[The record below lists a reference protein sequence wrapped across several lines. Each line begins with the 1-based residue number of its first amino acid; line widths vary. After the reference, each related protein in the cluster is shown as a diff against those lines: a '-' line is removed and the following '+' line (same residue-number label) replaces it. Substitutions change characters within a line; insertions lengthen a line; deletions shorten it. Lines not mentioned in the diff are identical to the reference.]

1 MKTRKRNSLGQFV
14 KNSKSEISLVN
25 LSSYTTP
32 IMKEQPNREWVSFGE
47 DNNYFQFILDR
58 FNGSATNNAAV
69 NGIAQQ
75 IFGKGLNA
83 LNANKKPEQYAK
95 MVSLFKKDCVRK
107 LCYDFYLFGQAAL
120 QVVYSKDRKTIA
132 QVEHFPVETLRA
144 EKANDKGEIEAY
156 YYFKDWSKIK
166 PNEEPQRIGAFGK
179 TNESIEI
186 LYIKPYKSGL
196 YYYCTPS
203 WNGCIQYCELEEEIS
218 NYHINNIQ
226 QGLSPTML
234 ISMHN
239 GVPNPEER
247 RLLESKIAQKF
258 SGSSNA
264 GKFILSF
271 SDSKEQEP
279 SLTPVQLSDAHQQY
293 EFLSNE
299 CSRKIMI
306 GHRIVSP
313 FLLGIR
319 ENGGFGSNADE
330 IKTAS
335 LLFDNTVIRP
345 LQDVLIDCFDKIL
358 AYNDISLKLYFVTLQ
373 PLEFTE
379 IDTDLQDD
387 EDIEE
392 ETGIQMSKETPE
404 LDDDLGSEIADDL
417 INLGQTEEELLKEYD
432 LVDERPVDY
441 EQDEELDG
449 VIAEL
454 NKEKKSTLSK
464 IYEFVST
471 GIARKTKDSEQDGT
485 SKQSIEKLSKFL
497 VRYVYNPT
505 KTGSNSR
512 DFCKKMVSA
521 KKVYRKEDILEMT
534 RKRVNPKFAKKDSK
548 TGTYSIWLYKG
559 GARCKHRWY
568 RQTYLK
574 RYDNAGM
581 GKQITS
587 GQAKSL
593 GFKFPKNAQKVP
605 VAPKDMRYKGYTKAY
620 YDKMFGKKKKK

>member
-1 MKTRKRNSLGQFV
+1 MKKRKRNSLGQFA

-32 IMKEQPNREWVSFGE
+32 IMKEQPNKDWVKFGE
-47 DNNYFQFILDR
+47 DNDYFQYILDR
-58 FNGSATNNAAV
+58 YNGSATNHAAV

-83 LNANKKPEQYAK
+83 LNANKKPDQYAK
-95 MVSLFKKDCVRK
+95 MVSLFNKDCVRK
-107 LCYDFYLFGQAAL
+107 IAYDFYLFGQASI

-132 QVEHFPVETLRA
+132 KAEHFPVETLRS
-144 EKANDKGEIEAY
+144 EKANDKGDVEAY

-166 PNEEPQRIGAFGK
+166 PNEEPKRIAAFGTSK
-179 TNESIEI
+179 EAIEI
-186 LYIKPYKSGL
+186 LYIKPYKAGL
-196 YYYCTPS
+196 YYYSTPS

-345 LQDVLIDCFDKIL
+345 LQEVLIDCFDKIL

-379 IDTDLQDD
+379 VDTDLMDD

-392 ETGIQMSKETPE
+392 ETGIQMSKENPD
-404 LDDDLGSEIADDL
+404 LDDELGSEIADEL
-417 INLGQTEEELLKEYD
+417 INLGQTEEELLKDYD
-432 LVDERPVDY
+432 LVDSRPVDY
-441 EQDEELDG
+441 EQDHELDG
-449 VIAEL
+449 VIQEL

-485 SKQSIEKLSKFL
+485 SKQSVEKLSKFL

-534 RKRVNPKFAKKDSK
+534 RKRVNPKFAKSGST
-548 TGTYSIWLYKG
+548 TGTYSVWLYKG
-559 GARCKHRWY
+559 GARCQHRWY

-574 RYDNAGM
+574 KWDNAGM

-593 GFKFPKNAQKVP
+593 GFKFPRNAQKVP

>member
-1 MKTRKRNSLGQFV
+1 MKKRKRNSLGQFA

-32 IMKEQPNREWVSFGE
+32 IMKEQPNKDWVKFGE
-47 DNNYFQFILDR
+47 DNNYFQYILDR
-58 FNGSATNNAAV
+58 YNGSATNHAAV

-83 LNANKKPEQYAK
+83 LNANKKPDQYAK

-107 LCYDFYLFGQAAL
+107 IAYDFYLFGQAAI

-132 QVEHFPVETLRA
+132 KAEHFPVETLRS
-144 EKANDKGEIEAY
+144 EKANDKGDIEAY

-166 PNEEPQRIGAFGK
+166 PNEEPKRIAAFGTSK
-179 TNESIEI
+179 EAIEI
-186 LYIKPYKSGL
+186 LYIKPYKAGL
-196 YYYCTPS
+196 YYYSTPS

-345 LQDVLIDCFDKIL
+345 LQEVLIDCFDKIL

-392 ETGIQMSKETPE
+392 ETGIQMSNEKPE
-404 LDDDLGSEIADDL
+404 LDDKLGGEIADEL
-417 INLGQTEEELLKEYD
+417 INLGQTEEELLKDYD
-432 LVDERPVDY
+432 LVDSRPVDY
-441 EQDEELDG
+441 EQDHELDG
-449 VIAEL
+449 VIQEL

-471 GIARKTKDSEQDGT
+471 GIARKTKDSAQDGT
-485 SKQSIEKLSKFL
+485 SKQSVEKLSKFL

-512 DFCKKMVSA
+512 EFCKKMVRA

-534 RKRVNPKFAKKDSK
+534 RKRVNPKFAKSGSK
-548 TGTYSIWLYKG
+548 TGTYSVWLYKG
-559 GARCKHRWY
+559 GARCQHRWY

-574 RYDNAGM
+574 KWDNAGM

-593 GFKFPKNAQKVP
+593 GFKFPRNAQKVP